1 MSDETKVTDG
11 VVENTT
17 ENTAAV
23 NEEYRIEVSSHEPFN
38 YLTKTSYIDSVTLC
52 KKVSDLF
59 KAAYAD
65 CYGSTFDVVPGQ
77 NAFMI
82 SLYFDHDN
90 HGDDV
95 IAVSRDA
102 STSNERNSTLKRTR
116 SFARRLAEGDRF
128 HITQDGISG
137 LTPFM
142 MDAKD
147 ARFIYKKN
155 NKQYGAPDVVNWD
168 DNRVVS
174 ETADSAYGYGNAPQQ
189 LTKISYIDLGK
200 IVELI
205 YGAKDENG
213 GKLVYLPRILRKM
226 PSFAG
231 SIGSDNYML
240 AIDCISDTNIADLA
254 NKMGIG
260 YQAGINIIR

>member
-17 ENTAAV
+17 EAA
-23 NEEYRIEVSSHEPFN
+23 NENQEYRIEVSSHEPFN
-38 YLTKTSYIDSVTLC
+38 FLSKTSFIDSASLC

-59 KAAYAD
+59 KAAYSD

-77 NAFMI
+77 NLFMI
-82 SLYFDHDN
+82 SLYFDHNN
-90 HGDDV
+90 HGSDV
-95 IAVSRDA
+95 VAVSRDA
-102 STSNERNSTLKRTR
+102 TTSNEKNSTLKRTR
-116 SFARRLAEGDRF
+116 SFARRLAEGDRY

-142 MDAKD
+142 MESRD

-155 NKQYGAPDVVNWD
+155 NKQYGAPDVINWD

-200 IVELI
+200 IIELI
-205 YGAKDENG
+205 YGDKDENG
-213 GKLVYLPRILRKM
+213 GKLVYLPRILRKV
-226 PSFAG
+226 PTFAG
-231 SIGSDNYML
+231 SIGGDNYML
-240 AIDCISDTNIADLA
+240 AIDCISDATIASLA
-254 NKMGIG
+254 NQMGIG

>member
-1 MSDETKVTDG
+1 MSDETKVTEG

-17 ENTAAV
+17 ETTNQ
-23 NEEYRIEVSSHEPFN
+23 EYRIEVASHETFN
-38 YLTKTSYIDSVTLC
+38 YLTKTSYIDSVSLC

-95 IAVSRDA
+95 VAVSRDA
-102 STSNERNSTLKRTR
+102 TTSNERNSTLKRTR

-142 MDAKD
+142 MEAMML
-147 ARFIYKKN
+147 
-155 NKQYGAPDVVNWD
+155 
-168 DNRVVS
+168 
-174 ETADSAYGYGNAPQQ
+174 DSSIRRTINSMELLMLLTGMTTELYLRQ
-189 LTKISYIDLGK
+189 LIQLMDMAMHLSSLQRSLIST
-200 IVELI
+200 
-205 YGAKDENG
+205 
-213 GKLVYLPRILRKM
+213 LVR
-226 PSFAG
+226 S
-231 SIGSDNYML
+231 
-240 AIDCISDTNIADLA
+240 
-254 NKMGIG
+254 
-260 YQAGINIIR
+260 